1 MSVHGR
7 EVFRTF
13 PPWERWRAGTKT
25 MASFREGLEVGAI
38 QFEVKGCKIKK
49 VLPQKCFNKNVITY
63 NTFVLR
69 IDLQDSDFD

>member
-7 EVFRTF
+7 EVFSTF

-25 MASFREGLEVGAI
+25 MASFREGLEVRAI

-49 VLPQKCFNKNVITY
+49 VFASKMP
-63 NTFVLR
+63 
-69 IDLQDSDFD
+69 